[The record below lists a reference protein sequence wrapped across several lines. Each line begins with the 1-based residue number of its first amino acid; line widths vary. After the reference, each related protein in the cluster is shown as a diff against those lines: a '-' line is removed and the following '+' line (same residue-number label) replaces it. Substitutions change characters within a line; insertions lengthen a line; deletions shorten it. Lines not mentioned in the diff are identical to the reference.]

1 MSYDRNS
8 AGNRLLQQRL
18 NEIRM
23 PPYERLVA
31 RAHLARA
38 EAIAD
43 LIGAAIRAPKALARA
58 FAAWR
63 GRTLARIG

>member
-1 MSYDRNS
+1 MSYNRKS
-8 AGNRLLQQRL
+8 AGDSLLQQRL
-18 NEIRM
+18 NEVRM

-31 RAHLARA
+31 QAHLARA
-38 EAIAD
+38 EAISDWIA
-43 LIGAAIRAPKALARA
+43 AAIRAPKALAKT